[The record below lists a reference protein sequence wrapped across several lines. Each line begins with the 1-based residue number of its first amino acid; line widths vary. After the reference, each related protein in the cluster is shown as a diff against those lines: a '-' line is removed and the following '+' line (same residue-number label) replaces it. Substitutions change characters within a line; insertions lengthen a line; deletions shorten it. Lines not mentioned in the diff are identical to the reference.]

1 MREIT
6 IAMCTAALLVA
17 AGISVS
23 RLGHPAKVK
32 AQNGC
37 SNATVQGSFGYSL
50 VGLAGG
56 VPLAGTGRVT
66 TDGSGNTN
74 GFDTL
79 SLNGVIAR
87 RTYTGTYT
95 VKDDCSGSAVYQDS
109 LGNTFHED
117 LVVMNGGNQIAVIV
131 TDPGAVISF
140 VDVRQ

>member
-1 MREIT
+1 
-6 IAMCTAALLVA
+6 
-17 AGISVS
+17 
-23 RLGHPAKVK
+23 
-32 AQNGC
+32 
-37 SNATVQGSFGYSL
+37 
-50 VGLAGG
+50 
-56 VPLAGTGRVT
+56 VT